1 MAGSDF
7 ATAGRTIIGPNVGQ
21 IRSAA
26 INLSQLSN
34 CLRLEKTMREF
45 THLILTGTLNG
56 FCRTQCIIKIII
68 ILRIRNTS

>member
-1 MAGSDF
+1 VVGSDF

-34 CLRLEKTMREF
+34 CLRLVKNYA
-45 THLILTGTLNG
+45 GVYPLNLD
-56 FCRTQCIIKIII
+56 RDWKKIFIDKKSI
-68 ILRIRNTS
+68 NIYNFIQMFVV

>member
-1 MAGSDF
+1 VVGSDF

-34 CLRLEKTMREF
+34 CLRLVKNYA
-45 THLILTGTLNG
+45 GVYPLNLD
-56 FCRTQCIIKIII
+56 RDRLAPMLDKRPEIV
-68 ILRIRNTS
+68 